1 MNHMTAPDTDLY
13 QAFLDEH
20 PALIEGDGHIDLLM
34 PDMNGVMRGKKLPA
48 QDLTKLAK
56 DSVSLPGSMY
66 ALDVTGEN
74 VKGTGLV
81 WRDGDADRICAGLPH
96 TLALVPWATRPTA
109 QVMITMRDTDDTPMA
124 VEPRNALARVVEKFH
139 QEKQYPVVAIELEFF
154 LLDPTWR
161 LSGEAN
167 PTPIGPAAPL
177 TGQRLNTT
185 QCYSMDDLGQFEPVI
200 DDIYAAAK
208 LQGIPATTAIAEY
221 GPGQF
226 EINFN
231 HVKDP
236 LKAADQAILFKR
248 LVKGVAE
255 AHGLEASFM
264 AKLHPDLAG
273 NGMHIHCSI
282 EDENRENIFADVD
295 KKHRAPHF
303 LSAIGGLCQTMNDAM
318 AIFAP
323 HGNSYRRMVPGS
335 YAPMA
340 PHWGYNNRTVA
351 MRVPLGARR
360 VEHRVAG
367 ADANP
372 YLVLAAMLA
381 GMHYGMSHD
390 IEPPQP
396 ISGNAYERLDSNRA
410 PTWNNSL
417 DDFHDSDFARRYFGE
432 RFVKTYMAIKRNELA
447 RYMGA
452 VPPIDYDWYLR
463 TT

>member
-1 MNHMTAPDTDLY
+1 MLMTDKTAENPYID
-13 QAFLDEH
+13 FLNEH
-20 PALIEGDGHIDLLM
+20 PELVENDGLVDVLM
-34 PDMNGVMRGKKLPA
+34 LDMNGVMRGKKMPVADLP
-48 QDLTKLAK
+48 KLAK
-56 DSVSLPGSMY
+56 DVFSLPGSMY

-81 WRDGDADRICAGLPH
+81 WRDGDADRICNGLPH
-96 TLALVPWATRPTA
+96 TISLVPWASKPTA
-109 QVMITMRDTDDTPMA
+109 QVMITMRDKDDSPME
-124 VEPRNALARVVEKFH
+124 VEPRNTLARIVDRFNENGH
-139 QEKQYPVVAIELEFF
+139 YPVVAIELEFF
-154 LLDPTWR
+154 LLDPNWRMTGDPLGPVAPMSGDR
-161 LSGEAN
+161 LS
-167 PTPIGPAAPL
+167 
-177 TGQRLNTT
+177 TT
-185 QCYSMDDLGQFEPVI
+185 QCYSLDDLGQFEPVI
-200 DDIYAAAK
+200 DDIYAAAR
-208 LQGIPATTAIAEY
+208 LQDIPATTAIAEY

-255 AHGLEASFM
+255 AHGFEATFM
-264 AKLHPDLAG
+264 AKISPDLSG
-273 NGMHIHCSI
+273 NGMHIHCSV
-282 EDENRENIFADVD
+282 EDADGNNIFDD
-295 KKHRAPHF
+295 IDSEHRTPEF
-303 LSAIGGLCQTMNDAM
+303 LNAVGGLCATMEDAM

-323 HGNSYRRMVPGS
+323 HGNSYRRFIPGS

-372 YLVLAAMLA
+372 YLVLAAVLA
-381 GMHYGMSHD
+381 GIHHGMTHD
-390 IEPPQP
+390 IEPPTP
-396 ISGNAYERLDSNRA
+396 ISGNAYERLDSNRPPNWA
-410 PTWNNSL
+410 NAL
-417 DDFHDSDFARRYFGE
+417 DTFHESEFIRTYFGE
-432 RFVKTYMAIKRNELA
+432 RFVKTFLAIKRNEIA
-447 RYMGA
+447 RYISA